1 MRESGAP
8 RDGLSYGTL
17 RLLADL
23 DPAVVEVLG
32 FTRYRLDGMDRGS
45 PTVAIVDRG
54 GISTGITSRAE
65 REPALRGTKH
75 RVAVDR
81 QVLVTRGARDDR
93 TILLVPDVK
102 NGEAVGLTLLYI
114 EVHDRLGSD
123 VLRRVLRGY
132 HNRYDAIR
140 DAVCE
145 TEPSLREDLLT
156 EQSVTDLLVEP
167 VGVIAD
173 RLRSAPGRRQ

>member
-1 MRESGAP
+1 M
-8 RDGLSYGTL
+8 GLLFRL

-23 DPAVVEVLG
+23 VPAVVEVLG

-54 GISTGITSRAE
+54 GISIGIKSRAE
-65 REPALRGTKH
+65 HEPALRGTKH

-81 QVLVTRGARDDR
+81 QALVTRGARDDR

-102 NGEAVGLTLLYI
+102 DGEAVGLTLLHI

-145 TEPSLREDLLT
+145 TEPSLREDLLV
-156 EQSVTDLLVEP
+156 EQSVIDLLVEP

-173 RLRSAPGRRQ
+173 RLRSATGRRQ